1 MGSVNL
7 FAADILF
14 LAPYVETASAAF
26 YPEVSQG
33 FIGVLKQKESAREFT
48 IIDSNHTIF
57 STGRLKKFLKTTP
70 DLI

>member
-1 MGSVNL
+1 MDFGKILSLTLPPTLAERSVNL

-33 FIGVLKQKESAREFT
+33 FIGVFKQKESAREKM
-48 IIDSNHTIF
+48 IF
-57 STGRLKKFLKTTP
+57 SPRG
-70 DLI
+70 D